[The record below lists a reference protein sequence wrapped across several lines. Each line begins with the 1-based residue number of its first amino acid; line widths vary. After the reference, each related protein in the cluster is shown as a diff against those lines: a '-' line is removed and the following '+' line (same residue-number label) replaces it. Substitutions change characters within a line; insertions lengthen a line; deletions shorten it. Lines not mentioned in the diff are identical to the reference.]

1 MIVWNQRQLGEQNLK
16 YAKDEVGDIKNMPG
30 MKLARMKLPRMKLAL
45 LSTMLVISPVLGR
58 LCTQVDF
65 EQLSNSQCFI
75 KFGCSTFHVKAEDI
89 AGNVYSVEE
98 GGAGENQVIL
108 AI

>member
-1 MIVWNQRQLGEQNLK
+1 MIVRNQRQLGEQNLK
-16 YAKDEVGDIKNMPG
+16 YAKDEVGDIKNLPR
-30 MKLARMKLPRMKLAL
+30 MKLARMKLAL

-75 KFGCSTFHVKAEDI
+75 KFGCSTFHVKAKDI

>member
-16 YAKDEVGDIKNMPG
+16 YVKDEVGDIKNLPR
-30 MKLARMKLPRMKLAL
+30 MKLARMKLAL

-65 EQLSNSQCFI
+65 EQLSNCQCFI
-75 KFGCSTFHVKAEDI
+75 KFGCSTFHVKAKDI

>member
-16 YAKDEVGDIKNMPG
+16 YVKDEVGDIKNLPR
-30 MKLARMKLPRMKLAL
+30 MKLARMKLAL

-75 KFGCSTFHVKAEDI
+75 KFGCSTFHLKAKDI

-98 GGAGENQVIL
+98 GGASQNQVIL

>member
-1 MIVWNQRQLGEQNLK
+1 MIVRNQRQLGEQNLK

-30 MKLARMKLPRMKLAL
+30 MKLTRMKLAL

-75 KFGCSTFHVKAEDI
+75 KFGCSTFHMKAKDI

>member
-1 MIVWNQRQLGEQNLK
+1 MIVRNQRQLGEKNLK
-16 YAKDEVGDIKNMPG
+16 YAKDEVAKDEVGVIINNAG
-30 MKLARMKLPRMKLAL
+30 N
-45 LSTMLVISPVLGR
+45 LSCLGTP
-58 LCTQVDF
+58 LHSGWFWTTL
-65 EQLSNSQCFI
+65 QLSMFY
-75 KFGCSTFHVKAEDI
+75 HMKAKDI